1 MQKGVPQIMDVTSIK
16 SILHYLSNEIL
27 PSKFESAQQP
37 EHNTI
42 QICLRGMRNINWI
55 EVSWQGDCARML
67 RIERPAKIG
76 TNSTLAQQLNYG
88 LKYMAL
94 VSIKQEKFERVIKL
108 EFAKKPGDEITK
120 YLIIELMGKHSN
132 FFYLDKNLKIIAAG
146 KQIRPSQSSFRTIST
161 GSIYSEPPQNIK
173 IEPCEKQSFEDWKKT
188 LSIIPQSLGKGLLS
202 SYQGVSPTLINQIE
216 YFSNSR
222 ESCLM
227 NKIIE
232 TIEENDLKKIFEIWK
247 LWINKYKN
255 NKFNFITYEQN
266 FYCVW
271 YPEKE
276 NTFQNN
282 DDLADN
288 LFSYYDNFLKLKR
301 IEVLVNKVDGII
313 YKQINLEKKNL
324 NQQNKLLSN
333 SENHETYKLK
343 ADNIFLESN
352 LQKSNIIEAEK
363 LYKKSKKLKRAKSL
377 IQERLIIYKNRIDR
391 LEEFSAMLDNI
402 NLLNIESKKIKIDL
416 LEELKNEV
424 CAEFKIKVKN
434 LKSNRKKSIDL
445 TSFPIEIYS
454 PQKIIIQIGRN
465 MRQNDL
471 ISFKLSKKGD
481 LWFHAQECPGS
492 HVILKSSSK
501 PANEHDVQLAAD
513 IASFFS
519 KAKGNIKVPVN
530 CVKIK
535 DLQKIN
541 NSGLGCVSFKNQEII
556 WGNPTRGEEYMKIN
570 THFKK

>member
-55 EVSWQGDCARML
+55 EVSWQGDCARIL

-202 SYQGVSPTLINQIE
+202 SYQGVSPILINQIE

-301 IEVLVNKVDGII
+301 IEVLVNKIDGII
-313 YKQINLEKKNL
+313 YKQISLEKKNFNL
-324 NQQNKLLSN
+324 QNKLLSN

-501 PANEHDVQLAAD
+501 PANEHDIQLAAD

-556 WGNPTRGEEYMKIN
+556 WGNPTRGKEYMKIN

>member
-1 MQKGVPQIMDVTSIK
+1 MQKGIPQIMDVTSIK
-16 SILHYLSNEIL
+16 AILHYLSNEIL

-55 EVSWQGDCARML
+55 EVSWQGDCARIL

-94 VSIKQEKFERVIKL
+94 VSIKQETFERVIKL

-222 ESCLM
+222 NSCLM
-227 NKIIE
+227 NKSIE
-232 TIEENDLKKIFEIWK
+232 TIEENDLKKIFEIWR

-271 YPEKE
+271 YQDNE
-276 NTFQNN
+276 NTFQN
-282 DDLADN
+282 DVDLADK
-288 LFSYYDNFLKLKR
+288 LFCYYDNFLKLKK
-301 IEVLVNKVDGII
+301 IEALVNKISGII
-313 YKQINLEKKNL
+313 YKQTNSEKKNFNL
-324 NQQNKLLSN
+324 QNKLLSN

-363 LYKKSKKLKRAKSL
+363 LYKKSKKLKRARSI
-377 IQERLIIYKNRIDR
+377 IQERLDIYKKRIDR
-391 LEEFSAMLDNI
+391 LEEFSAMLDNL

-434 LKSNRKKSIDL
+434 FKLNRKRSIDL

-501 PANEHDVQLAAD
+501 PATQHDIQLAAD

-541 NSGLGCVSFKNQEII
+541 NSGMGCVSFKNQEII
-556 WGNPTRGEEYMKIN
+556 WGNPTRGKEYMKKN
-570 THFKK
+570 THFKN

>member
-1 MQKGVPQIMDVTSIK
+1 
-16 SILHYLSNEIL
+16 
-27 PSKFESAQQP
+27 
-37 EHNTI
+37 
-42 QICLRGMRNINWI
+42 
-55 EVSWQGDCARML
+55 
-67 RIERPAKIG
+67 
-76 TNSTLAQQLNYG
+76 
-88 LKYMAL
+88 
-94 VSIKQEKFERVIKL
+94 
-108 EFAKKPGDEITK
+108 
-120 YLIIELMGKHSN
+120 
-132 FFYLDKNLKIIAAG
+132 
-146 KQIRPSQSSFRTIST
+146 
-161 GSIYSEPPQNIK
+161 
-173 IEPCEKQSFEDWKKT
+173 
-188 LSIIPQSLGKGLLS
+188 
-202 SYQGVSPTLINQIE
+202 
-216 YFSNSR
+216 
-222 ESCLM
+222 M
-227 NKIIE
+227 NKSIE
-232 TIEENDLKKIFEIWK
+232 TIEENDLKKIFEIWR

-271 YPEKE
+271 YPDNE
-276 NTFQNN
+276 NTFQN
-282 DDLADN
+282 DVDLADK
-288 LFSYYDNFLKLKR
+288 LFCYYDNFLKLKK
-301 IEVLVNKVDGII
+301 IEALVNKISGII
-313 YKQINLEKKNL
+313 YKQTNSEKKNFNL
-324 NQQNKLLSN
+324 QNKLLSN

-556 WGNPTRGEEYMKIN
+556 WGNPTRGKEYMKIN

>member
-55 EVSWQGDCARML
+55 EVSWQGDCARIL

-94 VSIKQEKFERVIKL
+94 VSIKQETFERVIKL

-132 FFYLDKNLKIIAAG
+132 FFYVDKNLKIIAAG

-188 LSIIPQSLGKGLLS
+188 LSIIPQSLGKGLLN

-222 ESCLM
+222 KSCLM
-227 NKIIE
+227 NKSIE

-276 NTFQNN
+276 NTFQNK

-288 LFSYYDNFLKLKR
+288 LFCYYDNFLKLKR

-556 WGNPTRGEEYMKIN
+556 WGNPTRGKEYMKIN